1 MTLMNPVLGRELKE
15 RARGRRMMYVLFG
28 YLGLLALTV
37 QLIYWERTHAADN
50 AFSFS
55 VADLSSARTG
65 RFLFDSILI
74 GVLLLVCFLVPAFTA
89 ASIAG
94 ERDRQTLVPLQVT
107 MLSARSIVIGKLL
120 AGLALVSLLLVAAAP
135 FLGVALILGGVTAG
149 AIAKGLAMVLV
160 TAVLLGSLSIAC
172 SSLVRR
178 VQVATVAAYGLTLFL
193 LIGTFV
199 GYGVMSVI
207 NSRTN
212 INGNGT
218 SSRTNRALLVANPLV
233 ATADLLWDRRTSNG
247 LSSPLGSLQRMAEP
261 AANNGIAFGP
271 NGQPLANQ
279 KVSSGLP
286 MWVRSLLTFAVISA
300 GALLIAT
307 RRLRTPSESGDR

>member
-37 QLIYWERTHAADN
+37 QLIYWERTRSADN
-50 AFSFS
+50 AFTFS

-107 MLSARSIVIGKLL
+107 MLSARSIVVGKLL

-160 TAVLLGSLSIAC
+160 TAVVLGSLSIAC

-199 GYGVMSVI
+199 GYGVMSVF

-212 INGNGT
+212 NVNGG

-233 ATADLLWDRRTSNG
+233 ATADLLWDRRPSNG
-247 LSSPLGSLQRMAEP
+247 LGSPLRSLQRMAEP
-261 AANNGIAFGP
+261 RANDGIAFGP

-279 KVSSGLP
+279 KVSSGFP
-286 MWVRSLLTFAVISA
+286 IWVRSLLTFAVISA
-300 GALLIAT
+300 GALFIAT

>member
-15 RARGRRMMYVLFG
+15 RARGRRMMFVLFG

-37 QLIYWERTHAADN
+37 QLIYWERTHSANN
-50 AFSFS
+50 AFTFS

-107 MLSARSIVIGKLL
+107 MLSARSIVVGKLL

-160 TAVLLGSLSIAC
+160 TAVLLGSISIAC

-212 INGNGT
+212 NSNGG
-218 SSRTNRALLVANPLV
+218 SSHTNRALLVANPLV
-233 ATADLLWDRRTSNG
+233 ATADLLWDRRPSSG
-247 LSSPLGSLQRMAEP
+247 LSSPLRSLQQMAEP
-261 AANNGIAFGP
+261 GANNGIAFGP

-279 KVSSGLP
+279 KVGSELP
-286 MWVRSLLTFAVISA
+286 RWVRSLLTFAVISA

-307 RRLRTPSESGDR
+307 RRVRTPSGSGDR